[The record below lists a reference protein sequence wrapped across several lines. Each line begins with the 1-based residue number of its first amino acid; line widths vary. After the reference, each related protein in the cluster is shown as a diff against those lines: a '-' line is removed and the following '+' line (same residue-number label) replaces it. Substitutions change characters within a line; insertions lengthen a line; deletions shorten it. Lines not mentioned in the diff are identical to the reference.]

1 MLPTYSVAYQ
11 LRVARVP
18 AVCFL
23 LLPSTYEEQRAC
35 LQVRAELRGVHYPS
49 PYPYPYPYPYP

>member
-35 LQVRAELRGVHYPS
+35 LQVRAELRGVHYP
-49 PYPYPYPYPYP
+49 YPYPYPYP